1 MRKILSVIL
10 SVAMVFSLFSMVS
23 FGTSA
28 EEAGAYVIKNN
39 SDEEG
44 ATYYEHTEQGN
55 TGFLRS
61 YNNET
66 LNFEGNQTVF
76 YENNVLT
83 DPGVVNVLD
92 SADESHGN
100 VMAFKRLKVYRD
112 DGWDDHDITQ
122 WPSAFVL
129 CDSAGENR
137 LFFKAGEQFRI
148 SFAMKKNSAV
158 PTDFFTSFKA
168 ALIFGE
174 ELMSVNG
181 HMGSLNPYINNGKN
195 VTLAEIDC
203 TADDDWVTY
212 STVVTAPCSG
222 AAAFLL
228 YGTNW
233 QVPCDIYVD
242 NITLT
247 VARNGDVNAD
257 NEVDI
262 LDLVHMKKIAANVIE
277 VPAAADLNYD
287 GKVGDAADLSLLRK
301 ALLGIVSLPCKD

>member
-66 LNFEGNQTVF
+66 LNFEGNQAVF

-100 VMAFKRLKVYRD
+100 VMAFKWLKVYRD
-112 DGWDDHDITQ
+112 GWDSDNITQ

-181 HMGSLNPYINNGKN
+181 HMGSLNPYINNEKN